1 MPNLD
6 PGLVQHDKTFII
18 DRNYTVNELF
28 GVQFPS
34 GTTSGEVTV
43 PDNVTFIFIEG
54 MITCSISC
62 NIIGANTKILAPITQ
77 IFGTNINATGL
88 WAIDRA
94 YPQWFGYTP
103 ESKKVEYQFDDQGNS
118 QNDADVPDGGVA
130 IQKAI
135 NMKVNGE
142 VFLPHG
148 FYVIKTPV
156 KIPIGISLEGEMGQG
171 AHNSTDPDVV
181 FQGTVLQSWKTNN
194 TQQITDASNKYM
206 LYFNSNTSFVRL
218 YGNGT
223 DFKAGQISAIK
234 NLTLFNCIPEISTS
248 GTDAEIATRL
258 MTQTTA
264 CIKGIYAADA
274 VSIEN
279 VRFEYI
285 RQALVYAN
293 TYVDSKRVVNC
304 AVYTDYEHR
313 FQYLSSDIYAFEM
326 KFLGD
331 NLLFEHNAVDGK
343 YHKGIHLDN
352 CFGGIIS
359 CNIINS
365 DIAIDNSNSITVC
378 NNHIEGGHQLAIYCS
393 CANVRDN
400 FFHVGSSPSISIRGN
415 QYHDR
420 SVVELSNNHLTFRDF
435 GGQIDAE
442 HYTEYENLVRNA
454 TEYDIQIDKNS
465 IVKIRNMYR
474 YWVRHGLASKVY
486 THGIKMQKILYD
498 SQGNISST
506 PAFDEFNDFSY
517 KLSREG
523 FITVGFGIE
532 KSFTI
537 HAPNQVL
544 STNKQKNNGVIWL
557 GASGLYLYY
566 YQIIW
571 DTERNIIATF
581 NGNQLHELLTYGDPL
596 DFIQNQEGGA
606 LLSFSTADDVNSYEF
621 TIRLFRRRSAD
632 ATNNWKTVDVP
643 VCGARILYDN
653 GISVC
658 GYRWKDLNE
667 NILQTIPFYSDN
679 DMDRITYQGDNIMCR
694 KQTKNSIVANR
705 VAFKPGDVLVN
716 TGAATNWTI
725 VTIK

>member
-1 MPNLD
+1 MPATIFNENETVVLTSNYSL
-6 PGLVQHDKTFII
+6 PNNSSVII
-18 DRNYTVNELF
+18 N
-28 GVQFPS
+28 
-34 GTTSGEVTV
+34 
-43 PDNVTFIFIEG
+43 DNVTIIFNG
-54 MITCSISC
+54 GQFLKTKTTQKLTGT
-62 NIIGANTKILAPITQ
+62 NTRIIAAPTQ
-77 IFGTNINATGL
+77 IFADGLQVDGT
-88 WAIDRA
+88 WVIDRA
-94 YPQWFGYTP
+94 YPQWFGYKP
-103 ESKKVEYQFDDQGNS
+103 QPKKVEYVFDDQGNS
-118 QNDADVPDGGVA
+118 QNDANVPDGGAA

-156 KIPIGISLEGEMGQG
+156 KIPIGISLVGEMGQG
-171 AHNSTDPDVV
+171 AHNDTDPGVV
-181 FQGTVLQSWKTNN
+181 FQGTVLQSWKANN

-234 NLTLFNCIPEISTS
+234 NLTLFNCIPSISTS
-248 GTDAEIATRL
+248 GTDAEIAARL

-304 AVYTDYEHR
+304 AVYTDYEER

-343 YHKGIHLDN
+343 YHKGVHLNN
-352 CFGGIIS
+352 CFGGKIS

-365 DIAIDNSNSITVC
+365 DIAIDSSNSVTVC

-393 CANVRDN
+393 CVNVHDN
-400 FFHVGSSPSISIRGN
+400 YFHVEEVPSITVRGN
-415 QYHDR
+415 IYHDR

-435 GGQIDAE
+435 GGQIDSD
-442 HYTEYENLVRNA
+442 HYTEYENIVRNA
-454 TEYDIQIDKNS
+454 TEYDVQVDKNS
-465 IVKIRNMYR
+465 IVMIRNMYR

-532 KSFTI
+532 KNFTI
-537 HAPNQVL
+537 HAPNQAL
-544 STNKQKNNGVIWL
+544 STNKQKNDGVIWL

-571 DTERNIIATF
+571 DNERNIIATF
-581 NGNQLHELLTYGDPL
+581 NSNQLHELVTYGDAL
-596 DFIQNQEGGA
+596 NFTQNQAGGA
-606 LLSFSTADDVNSYEF
+606 LLSFSTTDDVNSYEF
-621 TIRLFRRRSAD
+621 TIRLFRRRSTD
-632 ATNNWKTVDVP
+632 ATNSWKTVDVP

-658 GYRWKDLNE
+658 GYKWKDLNE

-679 DMDRITYQGDNIMCR
+679 DMDSITYQGDSIMCR

-725 VTIK
+725 VAIK